1 MGEHEHGHTEI
12 AEHGHEHGHSCCDE
26 HGCHAHEL
34 THEHGHG
41 EKTEKTEGDLLGDGG
56 IIKTIVRK
64 GDAEG
69 GKPPVGAE
77 VRVHY
82 VGTLMDGEKFDS
94 SRDRP
99 GFFKF
104 DIGRQRVIK
113 GWDVGVDGMRV
124 GDKRR
129 LVIPPAMAYGK
140 KGIKGAIPGGATLVF
155 EVELVN
161 VQ

>member
-69 GKPPVGAE
+69 GKPPVVWVDMASWSCDG
-77 VRVHY
+77 VRVY
-82 VGTLMDGEKFDS
+82 TADS
-94 SRDRP
+94 LRKAR
-99 GFFKF
+99 
-104 DIGRQRVIK
+104 RLTRAV
-113 GWDVGVDGMRV
+113 WVGVRRRRPMR
-124 GDKRR
+124 
-129 LVIPPAMAYGK
+129 PPRASQRTARS
-140 KGIKGAIPGGATLVF
+140 
-155 EVELVN
+155 
-161 VQ
+161 